1 MRILVT
7 GGAGYIGSHTCKA
20 LARRGDLP
28 VTYDNLSTGHEWAVR
43 WGPLVVGDLCDTR
56 RLAQVLREH
65 EIEAVFHFAANSL
78 VGESQKNPRKYYRNN
93 LVTSL
98 GMLDT
103 MLDLGIR
110 RLVFSSTCA
119 TYGQPQAESLDENH
133 PQRPVNPY
141 GETKLAIERA
151 LHWYSEAHGLRYVA
165 LRYFN
170 AAGASSDGEIGEA
183 HDPETH
189 LIPLVL
195 EAAINPQRRLS
206 IFGTDYP
213 TPDGTA
219 IRDYIHVED
228 LADAHVLALRY
239 LEQRGT
245 SAAFNLGVGI
255 GHSVRDVITV
265 AESVTRR
272 PVAFVE
278 CGRREGDP
286 SHLVAV
292 ASRATEEL
300 LWIPRRSSLR
310 EIIRTA
316 WRWRLILS
324 PASELVRSEN
334 SRAAALF

>member
-7 GGAGYIGSHTCKA
+7 GGAGYIGSHACKA
-20 LARRGDLP
+20 LAHRGDLP

-43 WGPLVVGDLCDTR
+43 WGPQVVGDLCDTR
-56 RLAQVLREH
+56 RLAQVLPEH
-65 EIEAVFHFAANSL
+65 EIVAVFHFAANSL
-78 VGESQKNPRKYYRNN
+78 AGESPKNPRKYYRNN

-103 MLDLGIR
+103 MLDLGIS

-119 TYGQPQAESLDENH
+119 AYGQPQAESLDENH
-133 PQRPVNPY
+133 LQRPVNPY

-151 LHWYSEAHGLRYVA
+151 LHWYSEAHGLQCVA

-170 AAGASSDGEIGEA
+170 AAGASSDGEIGEV

-245 SAAFNLGVGI
+245 SAAYNLGVGI

-265 AESVTRR
+265 AESVTGR

-292 ASRATEEL
+292 ASQAAEEL
-300 LWIPRRSSLR
+300 LWIPRRGSLT

-316 WRWRLILS
+316 WRWRLIAS
-324 PASELVRSEN
+324 PAFELVRSEN
-334 SRAAALF
+334 SRAAAFC

>member
-1 MRILVT
+1 
-7 GGAGYIGSHTCKA
+7 
-20 LARRGDLP
+20 LP

-56 RLAQVLREH
+56 RLTQVLREY
-65 EIEAVFHFAANSL
+65 EIEAVYHFAANSL

-93 LVTSL
+93 LVNSL
-98 GMLDT
+98 GMLDA

-141 GETKLAIERA
+141 GDTKLAIERA
-151 LHWYSEAHGLRYVA
+151 LHWYSLAHGLQYVT

-170 AAGASSDGEIGEA
+170 AAGASSDGELGEA

-206 IFGTDYP
+206 IFGADYP

-239 LEQRGT
+239 LERSGT
-245 SAAFNLGVGI
+245 SAAFNLGAGI
-255 GHSVRDVITV
+255 GHSVREVIAA
-265 AESVTRR
+265 AESVTGRR
-272 PVAFVE
+272 VAFVE

-286 SHLVAV
+286 SHLVSA
-292 ASRATEEL
+292 ASQATVEL
-300 LWIPRRSSLR
+300 QWIPRRSSLT
-310 EIIRTA
+310 EIIRAA
-316 WRWRLILS
+316 WRWRLMLS
-324 PASELVRSEN
+324 HASELVRSGVVEREHSVN
-334 SRAAALF
+334 LAIPR